1 MPSTFRIH
9 PALGIARVGDADGP
23 GFIGPEQSGVPANW
37 NFDTKTFD
45 NFKVAGRIKRQGVRF
60 RVFEFAPDGSV
71 VGEALPG
78 LGSVAAI
85 EWTVHVANRKASFF
99 QFDGHKGEN
108 ADFSKNGARNADVV
122 GNDARSQLEID
133 PGPNSI
139 SGISAAPV
147 ILANPN
153 PKTNKTITDL
163 GDISTDDAG
172 RLIFFGGHGKTLQ
185 LSNAA
190 DIQDYVNNDGWF
202 DDVSDGPVSATIVLK
217 DGSRVEAIGAWV
229 SVAPPDFAP
238 AVGNVVS
245 LYETIWDVL
254 VRNPAV
260 PIPDLA
266 LYRPGGSLDRLQE
279 QRNDWNPT
287 TNRFNTYK
295 PSYVNDIADV
305 LQRAFS
311 ATFVHD
317 PGDVK
322 GPFHNPIAPQVWADL
337 GDPDPVKDSLRTDV
351 FKRLREPNSTAPA
364 DSRKMP
370 RGLGDEYCDEDEHPS
385 GSAERANSKRF
396 FSLTRTQYAMFAQ
409 WAADNFKPDGSSP
422 PPTPANKAPITP
434 ESLDRAALETCVG
447 GPFFPGIE
455 VSWIIRNPTIYME
468 PFRLQLDKKIAAG
481 DAAAGVPDVTVRPG
495 FLTQQMALPW
505 QADFRDCKKEPLTNP
520 VTGAPTFAMW
530 WAGQRPDDV
539 FAEASPD
546 DQVPWTR
553 TPHFLASDDDPD
565 RFKEMVTSWAKL
577 GFVARQDAAKKR
589 WLETER
595 S

>member
-9 PALGIARVGDADGP
+9 PALSIARVGDADGP
-23 GFIGPEQSGVPANW
+23 GFIGPEQPGVPANW
-37 NFDTKTFD
+37 NFDTGTFE

-60 RVFEFAPDGSV
+60 RVFEFAPDGSL

-78 LGSVAAI
+78 QGSVAAI

-99 QFDGHKGEN
+99 QFHGPKGEN
-108 ADFSKNGARNADVV
+108 GDFSTNGARNVDLV

-133 PGPNSI
+133 PGPKSI
-139 SGISAAPV
+139 SGPLATPV
-147 ILANPN
+147 ILLNPN
-153 PKTNKTITDL
+153 PKTNQTIRNL

-185 LSNAA
+185 LANAA
-190 DIQDYVNNDGWF
+190 NIQDYVNNDGWF
-202 DDVSDGPVSATIVLK
+202 DDVSDGPVSAAIVLK

-238 AVGNVVS
+238 SVGNVVS

-254 VRNPAV
+254 VRNPAI

-266 LYRPGGSLDRLQE
+266 MYRPGGALARLQQ
-279 QRNDWNPT
+279 QRDDWNPT
-287 TNRFNTYK
+287 TNRFKNYK

-305 LQRAFS
+305 FQRAFS
-311 ATFVHD
+311 ATFLHD

-322 GPFHNPIAPQVWADL
+322 GAFHNPIAPQVWPDL
-337 GDPDPVKDSLRTDV
+337 GDPDPIKDILRTDV
-351 FKRLREPNSTAPA
+351 FKRIRDPNSTDPA
-364 DSRKMP
+364 DCRQMP
-370 RGLGDEYCDEDEHPS
+370 RGLGDEYCDEGEHLA
-385 GSAERANSKRF
+385 GSTERTNPKRF

-409 WAADNFKPDGSSP
+409 WAARNFDPDGSSP
-422 PPTPANKAPITP
+422 RSTPTAQPAITP
-434 ESLDRAALETCVG
+434 DGLDRAALENCVG

-455 VSWIIRNPTIYME
+455 VSWIIRNPTIYLE
-468 PFRLQLDKKIAAG
+468 PFRFQLGKKIAAG
-481 DAAAGVPDVTVRPG
+481 DVAVGIPDVTVRPG

-505 QADFRDCKKEPLTNP
+505 QADFRDCKREPLTNP
-520 VTGAPTFAMW
+520 ATGAPTFAMW
-530 WAGQRPDDV
+530 WTGQRPDDV
-539 FAEASPD
+539 FPEATPD
-546 DQVPWTR
+546 EQVPWTR
-553 TPHFLASDDDPD
+553 FPDFNAADDDPN
-565 RFKEMVTSWAKL
+565 RYREMVTNWARL
-577 GFVARQDAAKKR
+577 GFVARQDASKKR